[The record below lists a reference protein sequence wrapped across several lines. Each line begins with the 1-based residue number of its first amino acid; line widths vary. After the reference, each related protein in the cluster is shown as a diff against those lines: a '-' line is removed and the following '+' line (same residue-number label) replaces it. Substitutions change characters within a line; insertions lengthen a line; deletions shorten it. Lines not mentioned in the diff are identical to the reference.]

1 MGLVAS
7 VAAWG
12 FLELVHQVQ
21 VGVWDKLPDWVGY
34 DDGAPLWWSVP
45 VLTIAGVLI
54 AVAIVRLPGEGG
66 HVPAEGLKTG
76 VTQPIELPGVLLAAV
91 AGIGLGVVLG
101 PEAPLIALGGGLGVL
116 VIRRV
121 RKDAPT
127 S

>member
-1 MGLVAS
+1 VVAS
-7 VAAWG
+7 LAAWG

-34 DDGAPLWWSVP
+34 DDGAPLWWAVP
-45 VLTIAGVLI
+45 VLAIAGAVV

-91 AGIGLGVVLG
+91 AGIGLGSCSG
-101 PEAPLIALGGGLGVL
+101 
-116 VIRRV
+116 RRP
-121 RKDAPT
+121 R